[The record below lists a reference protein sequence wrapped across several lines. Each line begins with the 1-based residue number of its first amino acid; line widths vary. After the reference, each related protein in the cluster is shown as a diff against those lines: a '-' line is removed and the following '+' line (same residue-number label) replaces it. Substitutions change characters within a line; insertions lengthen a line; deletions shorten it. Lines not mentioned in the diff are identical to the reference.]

1 MKTSRRSFFSLIAGS
16 IAAAHSSIKISEK
29 ITPSPA
35 SGDLVDYLMY
45 NCARG
50 TGFFR
55 VGTWKVMWTG
65 WKTSVE
71 SIDVAGQWVAG
82 PLKRDGTVDWDRFGG
97 ALYSCGS
104 HAGIYHRGDCFN
116 LSWTFPTMCYGI
128 DGIDANKPPNQT
140 IDEYLEPE
148 RRVMCRLLTEWMKA
162 GGQPTWES
170 MSPETRFYTNC
181 DRFIKELTGEK
192 LDLDQGGDT
201 AKKLS
206 RELLHF
212 PYPA

>member
-1 MKTSRRSFFSLIAGS
+1 MTTSRRSFFSLIPGV

-45 NCARG
+45 NCSRG

-65 WKTSVE
+65 WKTSME
-71 SIDVAGQWVAG
+71 SIDVAGQWIAG

-97 ALYSCGS
+97 ALYTCGS
-104 HAGIYHRGDCFN
+104 RAGIYRWGACFDI
-116 LSWTFPTMCYGI
+116 SCTFPTMRYGI
-128 DGIDANKPPNQT
+128 DAINKP

-162 GGQPTWES
+162 GGQPKWES
-170 MSPETRFYTNC
+170 MSPETRLYTDC
-181 DRFIKELTGEK
+181 HRFVKELTGGK
-192 LDLDQGGDT
+192 LDLDQDWDI

-212 PYPA
+212 PYLA